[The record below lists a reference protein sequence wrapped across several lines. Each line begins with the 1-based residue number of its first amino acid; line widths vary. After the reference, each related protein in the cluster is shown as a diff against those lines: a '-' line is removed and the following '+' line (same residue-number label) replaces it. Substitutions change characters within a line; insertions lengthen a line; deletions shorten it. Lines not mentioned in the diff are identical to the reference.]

1 MNLNKMKMK
10 PRLDMYQKL
19 PEDLA
24 KYVSQYGPHI
34 SPKLCKWAVGRMVV
48 KDDATGKEKKLE
60 AWTQDEVE
68 EMLKKNGVEVK
79 NAEAADLCYLA
90 NMLKADF
97 YKKSIMD
104 EAHLCMHM
112 KLYCDDVDGDPCRV
126 FDEFYATCIG
136 KGVVIPWDRVV

>member
-10 PRLDMYQKL
+10 PRLDMYEKL

-24 KYVSQYGPHI
+24 RNVSQYGPHI

-79 NAEAADLCYLA
+79 NAEGADLCYLA

-97 YKKSIMD
+97 YKKSIAD

-112 KLYCDDVDGDPCRV
+112 KLYLDDVDGDPCRV